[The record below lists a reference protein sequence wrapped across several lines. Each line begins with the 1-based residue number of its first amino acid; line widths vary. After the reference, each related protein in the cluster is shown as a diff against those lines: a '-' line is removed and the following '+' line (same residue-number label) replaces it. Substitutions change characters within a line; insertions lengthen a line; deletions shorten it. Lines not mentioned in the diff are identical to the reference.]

1 MKSTLSLAAVLALLT
16 NIQSGATPSQ
26 KECIGQLALQN
37 PKAVIRFYTRPFTLQ
52 EAEQYLEAIGE
63 NSINPQE
70 LINRKAYI
78 TEPELVQGK
87 LDLTPWTYD
96 PRTPKATEKQD
107 IGSLDYSTKPNDE
120 FKPLKLVIFQEG
132 SQKNKSMGYRLETTE
147 RTTVMGKNK
156 MFEGGKLPPCR

>member
-16 NIQSGATPSQ
+16 SIQSGATPSQ
-26 KECIGQLALQN
+26 KVCIGQLALQN
-37 PKAVIRFYTRPFTLQ
+37 PQAVIRFYTRPLQ
-52 EAEQYLEAIGE
+52 EAEQYLEALGE
-63 NSINPQE
+63 TSITPQE

-78 TEPELVQGK
+78 TEPELVKGK
-87 LDLTPWTYD
+87 LDLSTWTVD

-107 IGSLDYSTKPNDE
+107 IGTLDYSTKPNDE
-120 FKPLKLVIFQEG
+120 LKPLKLVIFQEG

-156 MFEGGKLPPCR
+156 MLEGGKLPPCK